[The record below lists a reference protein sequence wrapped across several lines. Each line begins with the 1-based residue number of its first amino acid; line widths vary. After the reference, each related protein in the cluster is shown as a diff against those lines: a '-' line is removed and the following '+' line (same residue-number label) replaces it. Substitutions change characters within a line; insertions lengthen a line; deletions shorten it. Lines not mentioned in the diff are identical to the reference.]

1 MESKGTKSS
10 NMHPQNTDLKQH
22 TQICDEIIP
31 KKKKKAYKHSGQQF
45 RYEFATSR
53 NNKYNLWTTRQ
64 DELYICNTAFTSVNL
79 TTRKTLTN
87 YMVFKEK

>member
-31 KKKKKAYKHSGQQF
+31 KKKKKPTNIADSNLDMNLLQAEIINITSEQRDKMYYTFVILHS
-45 RYEFATSR
+45 
-53 NNKYNLWTTRQ
+53 L
-64 DELYICNTAFTSVNL
+64 L
-79 TTRKTLTN
+79 
-87 YMVFKEK
+87 

>member
-31 KKKKKAYKHSGQQF
+31 KKKKPTNIADS
-45 RYEFATSR
+45 
-53 NNKYNLWTTRQ
+53 NL
-64 DELYICNTAFTSVNL
+64 DMNL
-79 TTRKTLTN
+79 LQAEIININSEQRDKTN
-87 YMVFKEK
+87 YTFVILHSLL